1 MKAMLLLQR
10 RTPLMTTRCGA
21 LRCNFLR
28 GFECTFIVAQ
38 DLLPGHRPL
47 HSHPPTP
54 WLHHER
60 PFTFVIISLTR
71 THHIP
76 SRSVINRASAH
87 ARTSPIPLLNDFMRC
102 SFSSLRPR
110 AHIIERA
117 LQRPA
122 STQSHIVCHLVAEQT
137 RSKLVSGEC
146 EVGLE

>member
-28 GFECTFIVAQ
+28 GFECTIIVAQ

-47 HSHPPTP
+47 HSHPPTRCIMKD
-54 WLHHER
+54 LLLV
-60 PFTFVIISLTR
+60 VIISLTR

-76 SRSVINRASAH
+76 SRSVINRAPAH

-102 SFSSLRPR
+102 SFSSLRAR